1 MPERETGVN
10 LNEIEII
17 LVRQLAGT
25 LTTPL
30 MIFDPHGTLLYYNE
44 SAEPILG
51 LRFEETGRI
60 QVNEL
65 VAILHPTDERDQP
78 LPLSSL
84 PSPTALAECRP
95 ASNRFWMRGFDGVRH
110 HVEVT
115 AFPLIGRGERFLGTL
130 SLFWETDEDP
140 AAAIRS
146 ELTLSKAVRMPPRE
160 P

>member
-1 MPERETGVN
+1 MPERETSEY

-30 MIFDPHGTLLYYNE
+30 MLFDPHGTLLFYNE
-44 SAEPILG
+44 PAEPILG

-60 QVNEL
+60 LVNEL
-65 VAILHPTDERDQP
+65 ATIFHPTDERDQP
-78 LPLSSL
+78 LPLSAL

-95 ASNRFWMRGFDGVRH
+95 ASNRFWMQGLDGVRRH
-110 HVEVT
+110 LEVT
-115 AFPLIGRGERFLGTL
+115 AFPLIGRGKRPLGTL
-130 SLFWETDEDP
+130 SLFRETEEDP
-140 AAAIRS
+140 AAAVCR
-146 ELTLSKAVRMPPRE
+146 ELTLIQAVRMPNRE

>member
-1 MPERETGVN
+1 MPDRETEEH

-44 SAEPILG
+44 PAEPILG

-60 QVNEL
+60 LVDEL
-65 VAILHPTDERDQP
+65 AAIFHPTDERDQP

-84 PSPTALAECRP
+84 PSPTVLAECRP
-95 ASNRFWMRGFDGVRH
+95 ASNRFWMQGLDGVRR

-115 AFPLIGRGERFLGTL
+115 AFPLIGRGERLLGTL
-130 SLFWETDEDP
+130 SLFWETEEDP
-140 AAAIRS
+140 AAVVSR
-146 ELTLSKAVRMPPRE
+146 ETTLTQTVRISPRE